1 MKLWF
6 SRQIFEKDLKWGR
19 TDGLTDM
26 TKLVD
31 SLRKFE
37 NAPKKRMEQ

>member
-1 MKLWF
+1 
-6 SRQIFEKDLKWGR
+6 
-19 TDGLTDM
+19 M
-26 TKLVD
+26 TKLVN